1 MKHTLFATMSAVL
14 LCPVLTSAQ
23 TSPLAESTIP
33 MPADRADDSYRIY
46 SGLLPLGE
54 TAGNNWPH
62 DLWLVQD
69 ATISAVPA
77 DQPCSP
83 PPNAGH
89 SALGMNPHLDVH
101 PPQDQLQDYLEIL
114 RDFDL
119 HCHDSIKLDPDKWN
133 VKAPLHLLSP
143 VEQKEFESRRFG
155 GAKDTPPVAKFKGAA
170 ALYGFSEVYFNVPH
184 TVALVYATH
193 WCGGLCGEGYWLAFA
208 HRDGE
213 WKVLN
218 WPATRWIS

>member
-1 MKHTLFATMSAVL
+1 MKHSLFTTAFAVWF
-14 LCPVLTSAQ
+14 CSVCAFAQ
-23 TSPLAESTIP
+23 KSSPAEPAIP

-46 SGLLPLGE
+46 SSLLPLGE

-62 DLWLVQD
+62 ELWLVQD

-77 DQPCSP
+77 DEPCSP
-83 PPNAGH
+83 PPNTDH
-89 SALGMNPHLDVH
+89 SAPGMNPHLDVH

-119 HCHDSIKLDPDKWN
+119 HCHDRIKLDPDKWN
-133 VKAPLHLLSP
+133 VKAPLRLLSP
-143 VEQKEFESRRFG
+143 EEQKEFESTRFG
-155 GAKDTPPVAKFKGAA
+155 GAKDTPAVAKFKGAA
-170 ALYGFSEVYFNVPH
+170 ALYAFSEVYFNVPH

-193 WCGGLCGEGYWLAFA
+193 WCGGLCGEGFWLAFSLK
-208 HRDGE
+208 DGE
-213 WKVLN
+213 WKMIH